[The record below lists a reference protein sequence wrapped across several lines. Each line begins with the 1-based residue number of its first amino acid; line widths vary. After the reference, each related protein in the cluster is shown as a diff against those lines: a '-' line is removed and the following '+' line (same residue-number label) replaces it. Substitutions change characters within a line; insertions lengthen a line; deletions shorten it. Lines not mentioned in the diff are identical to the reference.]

1 MNILHY
7 TESNVTVYKTNKHY
21 MKVKLNNKSFII
33 IASKIEDLCVIL
45 VLIMKKGV
53 ALGEKI
59 YTAALTKEIYKKNLS
74 RVMSN
79 SVFYR
84 SSKSNTEIIEKVKH
98 KLNKNSK

>member
-1 MNILHY
+1 
-7 TESNVTVYKTNKHY
+7 
-21 MKVKLNNKSFII
+21 
-33 IASKIEDLCVIL
+33 
-45 VLIMKKGV
+45 MKKRV

-59 YTAALTKEIYKKNLS
+59 YITVLTKEIYKKNLS

-84 SSKSNTEIIEKVKH
+84 SSKSNAEIIEKVKH